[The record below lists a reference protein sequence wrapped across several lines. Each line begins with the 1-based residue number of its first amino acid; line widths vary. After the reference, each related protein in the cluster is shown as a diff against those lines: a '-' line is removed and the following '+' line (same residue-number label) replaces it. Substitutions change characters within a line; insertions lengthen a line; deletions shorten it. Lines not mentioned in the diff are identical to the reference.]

1 MQLITNVFFA
11 IGSVECELDKRREK
25 ERERERERET
35 AFSSTEISHWGRVM
49 Y

>member
-11 IGSVECELDKRREK
+11 IGSVECELDKMREK
-25 ERERERERET
+25 ERERET